1 MCIHINKP
9 LCEWQRSKPERY
21 QRGFA
26 MDRPMLAAAYR
37 DGADLSFPLLATPK
51 IDGVRALIVNGRLVS
66 RSFKLIPN
74 VALRAALEAML
85 PEGAD
90 GEISCGSSLYDTTS
104 AVMSEHHVTKHIMF
118 SWFDWAY
125 DLDASY
131 GERADAI
138 REYTRNRNLKTKHV
152 IVVPLVPNRINDAR
166 DLERYEAAM
175 LARGHEGIVVRAP
188 HGRYKC
194 GRSTLKEGLM
204 IKIKREN
211 DFEALIIG
219 TEELMHNMNE
229 AQADNFGNAKRGSS
243 KRHLVP
249 GGTLG
254 SIVAQGFE
262 SGTFRVG
269 TGFSGDER
277 DALWANRDTIVGQLV
292 KYKCAGRGSQGLP
305 RSPVFVGIRHYD
317 DT

>member
-1 MCIHINKP
+1 MASDVY
-9 LCEWQRSKPERY
+9 LLS
-21 QRGFA
+21 

-37 DGADLSFPLLATPK
+37 KGVDLSFPLLATPK

-74 VALRAALEAML
+74 VGLRAALETML

-90 GEISCGSSLYDTTS
+90 GEVSCGSLYDTTS
-104 AVMSEHHVTKHIMF
+104 AVMSEHHVTKNITF

-125 DLDASY
+125 DLNAPY

-152 IVVPLVPNRINDAR
+152 IVVPLVPNRIDDAR

-175 LARGHEGIVVRAP
+175 LARGHEGVVVRAP

-204 IKIKREN
+204 IKIKRED

-219 TEELMHNMNE
+219 TEELMHNMNDAHSRQLRKRE
-229 AQADNFGNAKRGSS
+229 TRFVEETLGAGRHTWSHSSTGTSRWYVPRGNWVQRRRKGRAVGEPRRDRRAAGEVQVRGTGQP
-243 KRHLVP
+243 RTAEVP
-249 GGTLG
+249 G
-254 SIVAQGFE
+254 V
-262 SGTFRVG
+262 R
-269 TGFSGDER
+269 GDE
-277 DALWANRDTIVGQLV
+277 A
-292 KYKCAGRGSQGLP
+292 S
-305 RSPVFVGIRHYD
+305 
-317 DT
+317 

>member
-1 MCIHINKP
+1 
-9 LCEWQRSKPERY
+9 
-21 QRGFA
+21 

-37 DGADLSFPLLATPK
+37 DGVDLSFPLLATPK
-51 IDGVRALIVNGRLVS
+51 IDGVRALIVDGRLVS

-74 VALRAALEAML
+74 VGLRAALETML

-90 GEISCGSSLYDTTS
+90 GEISCGSLYDTTS
-104 AVMSEHHVTKHIMF
+104 VVMSEHHVTKNITF
-118 SWFDWAY
+118 NWFDWAY
-125 DLDASY
+125 DLDAPY
-131 GERADAI
+131 GERAAAI
-138 REYTRNRNLKTKHV
+138 REYTSNMNLKTKHV
-152 IVVPLVPNRINDAR
+152 IVVPLVPNRIDNAR
-166 DLERYEAAM
+166 ELERYEAAM
-175 LARGHEGIVVRAP
+175 LSRGHEGVVVRAP

-204 IKIKREN
+204 IKIKRED

-254 SIVAQGFE
+254 AIVAQGTVG
-262 SGTFRVG
+262 GTFRVG

-277 DALWANRDTIVGQLV
+277 DALWANRDVIVGQLV
-292 KYKCAGRGSQGLP
+292 KYRCAGRGSQGLP
-305 RSPVFVGIRHYD
+305 RSPVFVGIRHHD
-317 DT
+317 DN

>member
-1 MCIHINKP
+1 MYTESVP
-9 LCEWQRSKPERY
+9 
-21 QRGFA
+21 

-37 DGADLSFPLLATPK
+37 DGAHLSFPLLATPK

-131 GERADAI
+131 GERAAAI

-152 IVVPLVPNRINDAR
+152 IVVPLVPNRIDDAR

-175 LARGHEGIVVRAP
+175 LARGHEGVVVRAP

-204 IKIKREN
+204 IKIKRED

-243 KRHLVP
+243 RRHLVP

-262 SGTFRVG
+262 NGTFRVG